1 VQYLVSRAG
10 QELLK
15 QDGLTVLPLTLYGD
29 PAAVPPALKSTLP
42 TTASAPPTP
51 TTTTAPGGR

>member
-1 VQYLVSRAG
+1 VQYLVSPAG
-10 QELLK
+10 EALLQ

-42 TTASAPPTP
+42 TTAAPATPT

>member
-1 VQYLVSRAG
+1 
-10 QELLK
+10 LK
-15 QDGLTVLPLTLYGD
+15 QDGLTVLPLSLYGD

-42 TTASAPPTP
+42 TTASAPATP